1 MTFRLGVQS
10 GRNFPILRR
19 VVGDFLAIVFVK
31 KPGIDF
37 LLRRFE
43 LAADVVLFANKNQ
56 LSRCGVIVVLQE
68 IMHSEAEILEVEFGE
83 VFAVDRKRVEIV
95 VLEIATVL
103 ASFLVFS
110 PEKPGSKQNER
121 GDDRRDY
128 INGNVAA
135 ESLNHMRLEGRAS
148 LARLK
153 ALTKGR
159 ASVHPDTQK
168 H

>member
-1 MTFRLGVQS
+1 
-10 GRNFPILRR
+10 
-19 VVGDFLAIVFVK
+19 VGNFLALVFLEE
-31 KPGIDF
+31 PGIDF

-43 LAADVVLFANKNQ
+43 LTADVVLFANKNQ

-68 IMHSEAEILEVEFGE
+68 IMHSETEILEVEFGE

-110 PEKPGSKQNER
+110 PEKTGGEQDEG

-135 ESLNHMRLEGRAS
+135 DSLYHMRLFR
-148 LARLK
+148 
-153 ALTKGR
+153 T
-159 ASVHPDTQK
+159 
-168 H
+168 